1 AEEDAMY
8 RERQE
13 EDERIEDYIE
23 ENRQEMAERNEA
35 QMEAEEA
42 ELAASHAAPASTATD
57 PHEAYQRIRSDV
69 DDAAH
74 DLRTAQ
80 VVYNRLRSEARLK
93 RDATLERHVGMWL
106 KVPTGD
112 GRAIE
117 RIHDELATEVEVRS
131 GTDGCPWP
139 YFVYENHVRA
149 EVAKG
154 LECPITMTPLISL
167 KHVHV
172 SMNCGHIYDPKAIV
186 AWTNVTGAENA
197 SCPTCRAPIAGM
209 WQIRTKLRNDDT
221 TGSDSA

>member
-1 AEEDAMY
+1 
-8 RERQE
+8 
-13 EDERIEDYIE
+13 
-23 ENRQEMAERNEA
+23 MAERNEA